1 MEIIKKISV
10 SLLLVI
16 NIFVVKGQ
24 VEISLL
30 QQPLIDIIES
40 PLISEVSFTHL
51 QITKIGMI
59 SQDMEMKYYDNN
71 YFILDNKFTQSVYR
85 FDEEG
90 TLLNTIT
97 AQDTSLQNSNK
108 IILTNPAKF
117 NVNHFNKLV
126 ELYNFEESS
135 IQRFTYEGNKLD
147 KIKLALNPSDF
158 TRTKEGSYLIYTG
171 WNNKETQY
179 RLLITDK
186 NGKTI
191 DKRLR
196 LVSKC
201 TPTEG
206 YSFYTTDEGTYM
218 WELLGNTTYLISNN
232 NNITEKFVFNYGNKN
247 LLPNYHMLEAYD
259 SYRLINHAGYYTIK
273 KYLENKDFAYFFLN
287 FTGENQKEMYHIIY
301 DKNKKI
307 TYSYNENAGIG
318 AFDKAQALT
327 DNNELIFLVAPRK
340 FRQLFSSGIENIP
353 PIFDELSET
362 VNKERN
368 PLILK
373 IKLQS
378 I

>member
-259 SYRLINHAGYYTIK
+259 SYRLINHAGYFTIK
-273 KYLENKDFAYFFLN
+273 KYIENKDFAYFFLN

>member
-1 MEIIKKISV
+1 MVIIKKIFV
-10 SLLLVI
+10 SIILILNILV
-16 NIFVVKGQ
+16 VQGQ

-40 PLISEVSFTHL
+40 PLISEVSFTPL

-90 TLLNTIT
+90 ILLNTIT
-97 AQDTSLQNSNK
+97 AQDTSLQSSNK
-108 IILTNPAKF
+108 LVLTNPAKF
-117 NVNHFNKLV
+117 NINHFNKLV
-126 ELYNFEESS
+126 ELYNFEESA
-135 IQRFTYEGNKLD
+135 IQRFTYEGKKLD

-158 TRTKEGSYLIYTG
+158 TRTKEGNYLIYTG

-179 RLLITDK
+179 RLLIADRSGKTTDK
-186 NGKTI
+186 K
-191 DKRLR
+191 LR
-196 LVSKC
+196 LVTKC

-206 YSFYTTDEGTYM
+206 YSFYTTDDGTYM

-340 FRQLFSSGIENIP
+340 FRQLFNSGIENISP
-353 PIFDELSET
+353 VFDELSEI

-368 PLILK
+368 PIILK

>member
-1 MEIIKKISV
+1 
-10 SLLLVI
+10 
-16 NIFVVKGQ
+16 
-24 VEISLL
+24 
-30 QQPLIDIIES
+30 
-40 PLISEVSFTHL
+40 
-51 QITKIGMI
+51 MI

-90 TLLNTIT
+90 NLLNTIT
-97 AQDTSLQNSNK
+97 AQDTSSNNTNK
-108 IILTNPAKF
+108 LVLTNPAKF
-117 NVNHFNKLV
+117 NVNHFNKNV

-135 IQRFTYEGNKLD
+135 IQRFTYEGNKVD

-158 TRTKEGSYLIYTG
+158 TRTKEGNYLIYTG

-179 RLLITDK
+179 RLLIADR

-206 YSFYTTDEGTYM
+206 YSFYTTAEGTYM
-218 WELLGNTTYLISNN
+218 WELLGNTTYFISNN
-232 NNITEKFVFNYGNKN
+232 NNITEKFIFNYGNKN

-307 TYSYNENAGIG
+307 TYSYNENSGIG

-327 DNNELIFLVAPRK
+327 DDNELIFLVAPRK
-340 FRQLFSSGIENIP
+340 FRQLFSSGIENISP
-353 PIFDELSET
+353 VFDELSEII
-362 VNKERN
+362 NKERN
-368 PLILK
+368 PIILK

>member
-10 SLLLVI
+10 SMLLVL

-259 SYRLINHAGYYTIK
+259 SYRLINHAGYFTIK
-273 KYLENKDFAYFFLN
+273 KYIENKDFAYFFLN

>member
-1 MEIIKKISV
+1 MEIIKKISF
-10 SLLLVI
+10 SILLVL
-16 NIFVVKGQ
+16 NILIVKGQ

-30 QQPLIDIIES
+30 QQPLINIIES
-40 PLISEVSFTHL
+40 PLISEVNFTPI
-51 QITKIGMI
+51 QISKIGMI

-90 TLLNTIT
+90 NLLNTIT
-97 AQDTSLQNSNK
+97 AQDTSSNNTNK
-108 IILTNPAKF
+108 LVLTNPAKF
-117 NVNHFNKLV
+117 NVNHFNKNV

-135 IQRFTYEGNKLD
+135 IQRFTYEGNKVD

-158 TRTKEGSYLIYTG
+158 TRTKEGNYLIYTG

-179 RLLITDK
+179 RLLIADR

-206 YSFYTTDEGTYM
+206 YSFYTTAEGTYM
-218 WELLGNTTYLISNN
+218 WELLGNTTYFISNN
-232 NNITEKFVFNYGNKN
+232 NNITEKFIFNYGNKN

-307 TYSYNENAGIG
+307 TYSYNENSGIG

-327 DNNELIFLVAPRK
+327 DDNELIFLVAPRK
-340 FRQLFSSGIENIP
+340 FRQLFSSGIENISP
-353 PIFDELSET
+353 VFDELSEII
-362 VNKERN
+362 NKERN
-368 PLILK
+368 PIILK

>member
-1 MEIIKKISV
+1 MVIIKKIFV
-10 SLLLVI
+10 SIILILNILV
-16 NIFVVKGQ
+16 VQGQ

-40 PLISEVSFTHL
+40 PLISEVSFTPL

-90 TLLNTIT
+90 ILLNTIT
-97 AQDTSLQNSNK
+97 AQDTSLQSSNK
-108 IILTNPAKF
+108 LVLTNPAKF
-117 NVNHFNKLV
+117 NINHFNKLV
-126 ELYNFEESS
+126 ELYNFEESA
-135 IQRFTYEGNKLD
+135 IQRFTYEGKKLD

-158 TRTKEGSYLIYTG
+158 TRTKEGNYLIYTG

-179 RLLITDK
+179 RLLIADRSGKTTDK
-186 NGKTI
+186 K
-191 DKRLR
+191 LR
-196 LVSKC
+196 LVTKC

-206 YSFYTTDEGTYM
+206 YSFYTTDDGTYM

-340 FRQLFSSGIENIP
+340 FRQLFNSGIENISP
-353 PIFDELSET
+353 VFDELSGI

-368 PLILK
+368 PIILK

>member
-1 MEIIKKISV
+1 MLILKKISV
-10 SLLLVI
+10 SILLLM
-16 NIFVVKGQ
+16 NILFVKGQ

-30 QQPLIDIIES
+30 QQPLIDFIES
-40 PLISEVSFTHL
+40 PLISEVSFTPL
-51 QITKIGMI
+51 QINKIGMI

-71 YFILDNKFTQSVYR
+71 YFILDNKFTQCVYR

-90 TLLNTIT
+90 LLLNTICGN
-97 AQDTSLQNSNK
+97 DTTSQNSNK
-108 IILTNPAKF
+108 IVLTNPAKF
-117 NVNHFNKLV
+117 NINQYNKLV

-135 IQRFTYEGNKLD
+135 IQRFTYEGHKLD
-147 KIKLALNPSDF
+147 KIKIALSPADF
-158 TRTKEGSYLIYTG
+158 TRTKEGNYLIYTG
-171 WNNKETQY
+171 WNNKESQY
-179 RLLITDK
+179 RLLIADK

-218 WELLGNTTYLISNN
+218 WELLGNTTYYINN
-232 NNITEKFVFNYGNKN
+232 NNISETFVFNYGNKN

-301 DKNKKI
+301 DKKTKI
-307 TYSYNENAGIG
+307 TYSYNENSGIG

-327 DNNELIFLVAPRK
+327 DNNELVFFVTPRK
-340 FRQLFSSGIENIP
+340 FRQLFSSGIENISSA
-353 PIFDELSET
+353 FDELSEV

-368 PLILK
+368 PIILK